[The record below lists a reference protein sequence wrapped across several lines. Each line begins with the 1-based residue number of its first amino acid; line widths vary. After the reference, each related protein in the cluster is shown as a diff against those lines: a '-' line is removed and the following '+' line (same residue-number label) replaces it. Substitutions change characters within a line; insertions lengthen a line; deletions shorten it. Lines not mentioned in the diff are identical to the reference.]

1 MRLTAKCQTS
11 KHVWDPTSR
20 SPNMSHKSRLSECIK
35 AQLSQSLGHR
45 VNDSKHFC
53 LPLPSI
59 LTKETCADGN
69 RAGSTNRIYIKHKK
83 HARDPDP
90 INKYLRVNDFQFSLL
105 LLMDAK
111 HILTVT
117 AFKLS
122 KMKSRLSTNWNVIFR
137 FDI

>member
-1 MRLTAKCQTS
+1 M
-11 KHVWDPTSR
+11 
-20 SPNMSHKSRLSECIK
+20 
-35 AQLSQSLGHR
+35 
-45 VNDSKHFC
+45 
-53 LPLPSI
+53 
-59 LTKETCADGN
+59 
-69 RAGSTNRIYIKHKK
+69 
-83 HARDPDP
+83 PDP

-122 KMKSRLSTNWNVIFR
+122 KMKSRLSTYWNVIFR